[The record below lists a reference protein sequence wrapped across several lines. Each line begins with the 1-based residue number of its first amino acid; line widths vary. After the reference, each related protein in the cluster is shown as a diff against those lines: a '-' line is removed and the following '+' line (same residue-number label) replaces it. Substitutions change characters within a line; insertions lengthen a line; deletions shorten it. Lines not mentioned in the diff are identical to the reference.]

1 LEAELDRQG
10 HWVGELVHQTRDG
23 REVIVESRQQIVT
36 RPDGS
41 RLVLETDRDVSE
53 RKKLAEAL
61 GDTVSELK
69 AADRQ
74 KNEFLATLAHELRNP
89 LAPVLNA
96 VELLRVKDLP
106 EEEAI
111 WCRDVLERQLKQMAR
126 LLDDLLDVGRI
137 ASGRFELRTQP
148 VELASV
154 IETAIETSRPH
165 IDAAG
170 HRLVVDMP
178 SKAMLIDGDYARL
191 AQVFANLL
199 NNAAKYTPRG
209 GAIRLVAARE
219 DSRGVVRVQDN
230 GSGISPELLP
240 RIFDLFVQEEYS
252 TGSELG
258 GLGVGLTLVRKLV
271 ELHGGSVEARSAGR
285 DQGSEFIVRLPLIS
299 EPALPEKAGGA
310 FAAATRRWRMLIV
323 DDRAEQTRTMR
334 MLVQRMG
341 HETHIASDGA
351 SALRILEEFPCDV
364 ALIDI
369 GLRGMS
375 GYDLARRIRE
385 RPKFKGMVLIAQTGW
400 GRDED
405 RQRSREAGFDHHLVK
420 PIDRRLLAEL
430 LADPQKNTLRGDAGQ
445 R

>member
-1 LEAELDRQG
+1 
-10 HWVGELVHQTRDG
+10 
-23 REVIVESRQQIVT
+23 
-36 RPDGS
+36 
-41 RLVLETDRDVSE
+41 
-53 RKKLAEAL
+53 
-61 GDTVSELK
+61 
-69 AADRQ
+69 
-74 KNEFLATLAHELRNP
+74 
-89 LAPVLNA
+89 
-96 VELLRVKDLP
+96 
-106 EEEAI
+106 
-111 WCRDVLERQLKQMAR
+111 
-126 LLDDLLDVGRI
+126 
-137 ASGRFELRTQP
+137 
-148 VELASV
+148 
-154 IETAIETSRPH
+154 
-165 IDAAG
+165 
-170 HRLVVDMP
+170 
-178 SKAMLIDGDYARL
+178 
-191 AQVFANLL
+191 
-199 NNAAKYTPRG
+199 
-209 GAIRLVAARE
+209 
-219 DSRGVVRVQDN
+219 
-230 GSGISPELLP
+230 LP

-252 TGSELG
+252 TGSESG

-310 FAAATRRWRMLIV
+310 IAAATRRWRMLIV